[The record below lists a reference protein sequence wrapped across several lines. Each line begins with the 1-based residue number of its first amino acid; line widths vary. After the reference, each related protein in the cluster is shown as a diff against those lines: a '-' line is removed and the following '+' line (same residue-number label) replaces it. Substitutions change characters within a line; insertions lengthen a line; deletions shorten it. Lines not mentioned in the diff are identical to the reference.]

1 MAKNSPVLIN
11 IGQGMSIM
19 AGLPTISFWDEL
31 QRPKNPKPG
40 TIGFNTSTR
49 SLEYWNGTNWFSAQL
64 V

>member
-1 MAKNSPVLIN
+1 MAKNSSVLIN

-19 AGLPTISFWDEL
+19 AGLPTISYWDEQ

-40 TIGFNTSTR
+40 TIGFNTNTR
-49 SLEYWNGTNWFSAQL
+49 SLEYWNGTDWLSAQL

>member
-1 MAKNSPVLIN
+1 MAKNSPLLIN

-19 AGLPTISFWDEL
+19 AGLPTMTSWDDQ

-40 TIGFNTSTR
+40 TIGFNTNTN
-49 SLEYWNGTNWFSAQL
+49 SLEYWNGTDWLSVQL